1 MTCRPRSATSRSCV
15 LNRPTRRTNHALGT
29 LALRCRLGRHRADH
43 LVLVLD
49 ILEYWDIL
57 NGRPAATLDS
67 TRKGLNVVEPVRA
80 SAMMIERSCALTAVA
95 LSEQRREGARLV
107 TGEKRGFSLD
117 STLRIVHVPYPSAAR
132 NWTRRTLTCG
142 VALQC
147 SPSKDRLAEYRPK
160 DLSAREFR
168 ALTLIEGSVA
178 LGWVASRWPG
188 LLPEM
193 SRVLPDL
200 EIADGDVEAWLMLDR
215 AIELARTR
223 QPLYEHPLLGT
234 LPSTFGAPRAGQCS
248 TTDSAECRGPAR
260 KNAAPGPTPYP
271 SAGTA
276 VCATPTCR
284 RRADPMT
291 TTSTSPLSSG
301 KAFPTPSGMRGR
313 KGSCQSTSR
322 FSNARIPVGVTRPPI
337 SPDLRKWFEEHTH
350 RAMTNRLEDGSDLD
364 VDSYVSH
371 YIDMMTGEAKEP
383 RIFRELLPSSRD
395 VTTALLLDASS
406 SLGVHG
412 GRIFRLE
419 LACADALSRAMT
431 HARERHGIFTFTG
444 NTRHHVDVRCLKDF
458 QDIRIVAPSGL
469 GLMTGGYTRLGAPV
483 RHLTSRLLAQ
493 PSERRLLIVIG
504 DGLMSDEGYEGRYA
518 WADVA
523 HAVEEANEAGVSV
536 YYVGV
541 GPTRVDPLPEVFGP
555 RRSQRIRRV
564 EELPRILAHV
574 HRELVAA

>member
-1 MTCRPRSATSRSCV
+1 
-15 LNRPTRRTNHALGT
+15 
-29 LALRCRLGRHRADH
+29 
-43 LVLVLD
+43 
-49 ILEYWDIL
+49 
-57 NGRPAATLDS
+57 
-67 TRKGLNVVEPVRA
+67 
-80 SAMMIERSCALTAVA
+80 MMIERSCALTAVA

-193 SRVLPDL
+193 RRVLPDL

-234 LPSTFGAPRAGQCS
+234 LPSTLSGHRGLASAVRRIGRMPWTSTQKRRPRPYSVPVGGDGGVRNPNLPPPSRPNDNDLDITPERRQ
-248 TTDSAECRGPAR
+248 GI
-260 KNAAPGPTPYP
+260 PYP
-271 SAGTA
+271 EWNTWTKRFMPEHVA
-276 VCATPTCR
+276 VLER
-284 RRADPMT
+284 SR
-291 TTSTSPLSSG
+291 
-301 KAFPTPSGMRGR
+301 
-313 KGSCQSTSR
+313 TSR
-322 FSNARIPVGVTRPPI
+322 GQEDAPV
-337 SPDLRKWFEEHTH
+337 SPDLRRFFEEHTH

-364 VDSYVSH
+364 VDSYVGH

-431 HARERHGIFTFTG
+431 NARERHGIFTFTG

-523 HAVEEANEAGVSV
+523 HAVAEANEAGVSV